1 MKHDNIIQFIGA
13 CVDPQLL
20 CMVTEYCT
28 RGSLKDI
35 LKNEEIKLDNMFVAS
50 LVFDIIRGMIYLH
63 DSPVGYHAN
72 LKPTNCLVDSRWVL
86 KLADFGPQLF
96 KKSTNFEVAGE
107 QHIYVAPEL
116 LRNSGSGIA
125 NFDLISLQKMDSYS
139 FAIILYELHSRKSP
153 YEEHKLTL
161 DEVLLRLK
169 YPENGNYL
177 RPKLDNLV
185 LTDVSE
191 CITNVLSE
199 SWTELPF
206 DRPDF
211 KVRSHSASKL
221 RCLFKNYKFLKSLQ
235 NGQFLFLC

>member
-1 MKHDNIIQFIGA
+1 MG
-13 CVDPQLL
+13 P
-20 CMVTEYCT
+20 
-28 RGSLKDI
+28 
-35 LKNEEIKLDNMFVAS
+35 
-50 LVFDIIRGMIYLH
+50 
-63 DSPVGYHAN
+63 
-72 LKPTNCLVDSRWVL
+72 